1 MYTIFRNIVKFF
13 FCIAFNIKF
22 EGVDNIPQHGG
33 VIFACN
39 HRSYADPILMALKVK
54 KPFSYMAKS
63 ELFKGNAFEK
73 LIRFFGAFPVERGKG
88 DLTIVDTCV
97 DVLKSGRNLAIFP
110 EGTRSKNGKLGRG
123 KTGVALVA
131 SQTGAD
137 VVPMAIVYGEKLK
150 FRTKVII
157 RYGEV
162 IKAQDLQITS
172 TSSLKEVRVLKNRI
186 MGSIEELL
194 YKDGKPDFEKMEA
207 VKTTDE

>member
-1 MYTIFRNIVKFF
+1 MYTILRYVVTFLFK
-13 FCIAFNIKF
+13 IAFNIKF
-22 EGVDNIPQHGG
+22 EGVENIPQQGG

-39 HRSYADPILMALKVK
+39 HRSYADPIMMAFKVK

-123 KTGVALVA
+123 KTGVALIA

-150 FRTKVII
+150 FRTKII
-157 RYGEV
+157 VRYGKV
-162 IKAQDLQITS
+162 IRAQDLQITS
-172 TSSLKEVRVLKNRI
+172 TSSLKEVRVLKKTI
-186 MGSIEELL
+186 MGAIEELL
-194 YKDGKPDFEKMEA
+194 YKDGMPDFDKMEMESKA
-207 VKTTDE
+207 DA

>member
-1 MYTIFRNIVKFF
+1 MYTVLRYIVTFF
-13 FCIAFNIKF
+13 FKIAFNIKF
-22 EGVDNIPQHGG
+22 EGTENIPQQGG

-39 HRSYADPILMALKVK
+39 HRSYADPVLMALKVK

-97 DVLKSGRNLAIFP
+97 DILKTNRNLAIFP

-123 KTGVALVA
+123 KTGVALIA

-150 FRTKVII
+150 FRTKIII
-157 RYGEV
+157 RYGKPISAE
-162 IKAQDLQITS
+162 DLQITS
-172 TSSLKEVRVLKNRI
+172 TSSLKEVRVLKTTI
-186 MGSIEELL
+186 MGAIEQLL
-194 YKDGKPDFEKMEA
+194 YKDGMPDFDKMNTENKKD
-207 VKTTDE
+207 V